1 MADFDFV
8 GEAYT
13 ARSIYQDDQ
22 ELINLYPEIDANRG
36 PDRRGV
42 VALYPTPG
50 LVNILTFPDAAEVRG
65 LYVVSGSTIL
75 MAVCG
80 ASVYSVSTGFVATLV
95 GTLATNNGP
104 VSMADNG
111 LVVMIVD
118 GNSRYVYNLTTGY
131 FTNLTTATFTGTIAG
146 TTLTVSAITAGLIG
160 LNQVVVG
167 AGVAVGTVVTAF
179 GTGVGLTGTYVVSLA
194 SGVGPEA
201 MTMADGAFNGGSQVA
216 IVDNFFVYAN
226 PNTTA
231 WGASNALSASS
242 QPLSQSF
249 KDGSPD
255 FLVSL
260 VVDKREVYLLG
271 ERTYEVWVDQGSFP
285 FPFARL
291 PGTSAQHGCVAPY
304 SIARL
309 GNSFAW
315 LARDTRGQGIVYQM
329 DGYVPKRIST
339 YAVENAITGYPIIS
353 DARAYSYQ
361 QGGHEFY
368 VVTFPSA
375 DITWVYDFTSGMWHK
390 RLWRDNLNVL
400 HRHRG
405 NCAATFSNRVVLGDW
420 QNGQLYSLNLSAY
433 DDVGAPIYR
442 LRRCPHL
449 TESLNRVNHK
459 ELQIQ
464 FQPGVGLSVGQGVT
478 PQAMLQWSDDGGS
491 TWSNEHWTSVGAIGL
506 YKARAMWRRLGVA
519 RDRIYQVAMTD
530 PVNWVIISANLLAV
544 KEAH

>member
-36 PDRRGV
+36 PDKRGV

-50 LVNILTFPDAAEVRG
+50 LINLLTFTDAAEVRG
-65 LYVVSGSTIL
+65 LYVVSGSTIM

-80 ASVYSVSTGFVATLV
+80 ASVYSVSTGFVATKV
-95 GTLATNNGP
+95 GTLATSTGP

-118 GNSRYVYNLTTGY
+118 GNSRYVYNFTTGY
-131 FTNLTTATFTGTIAG
+131 FSNLTTATFTGTIAG
-146 TTLTVSAITAGLIG
+146 TTLTVTAITAGLIG

-167 AGVAVGTVVTAF
+167 AGVTAGTTITAF
-179 GTGVGLTGTYVVSLA
+179 GTGVGLTGTYVLSVA
-194 SGVGPEA
+194 SAVGPIP
-201 MTMADGAFNGGSQVA
+201 MTAADGAFNGGSQVG

-226 PNTTA
+226 PNTIQ
-231 WGASNALSASS
+231 WGASNPLSASS
-242 QPLSQSF
+242 QPLSFSS

-255 FLVSL
+255 LLVSL

-271 ERTYEVWVDQGSFP
+271 ERTSEVWIDQGSFP

-291 PGTSAQHGCVAPY
+291 PGTSSQHGCVAAY

-309 GNSFAW
+309 ANSFAW
-315 LARDTRGQGIVYQM
+315 LSRDTRGQGIVYQM

-368 VVTFPSA
+368 ILTFPSA
-375 DITWVYDFTSGMWHK
+375 DITWVYDFTSAMWHK

-405 NCAATFSNRVVLGDW
+405 NCSATFANQVVLGDW
-420 QNGQLYSLNLSAY
+420 QNGQLYSLDLNTY
-433 DDVGAPIYR
+433 TDVGAPIYR

-449 TESLNRVNHK
+449 TESLNRVAHK
-459 ELQIQ
+459 ELQLQ
-464 FQPGVGLSVGQGVT
+464 FQPGVGLVTGQGSN

-491 TWSNEHWTSVGAIGL
+491 TWSNEHWTSVGAIGQ
-506 YKARAMWRRLGVA
+506 YKARAIWRRLGQA
-519 RDRIYQVAMTD
+519 RDRIYQVAMSD